1 MTIEAGLKAFDPFFY
16 ELRYP
21 QELRDMTGLGDDER
35 FLIDELTNQ
44 LQPFWSKIHQ
54 ARGR

>member
-54 ARGR
+54 AGGR